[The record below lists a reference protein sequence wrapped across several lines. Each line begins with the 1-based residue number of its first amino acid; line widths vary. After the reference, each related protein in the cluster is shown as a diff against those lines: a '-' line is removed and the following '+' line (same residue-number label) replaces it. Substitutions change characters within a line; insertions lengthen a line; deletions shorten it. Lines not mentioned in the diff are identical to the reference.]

1 MRWLWGEGD
10 GGEGDGGIID
20 ARGGLEGWFEGGGGR
35 EATGREGGGREGGGR
50 EGGGREATIGA
61 LHCTQK
67 GFHFGL
73 FLSADCLI
81 SGVLVVL
88 GCVS

>member
-1 MRWLWGEGD
+1 VRWLWGEGD

-20 ARGGLEGWFEGGGGR
+20 ARGVLEGWFEGGGGR
-35 EATGREGGGREGGGR
+35 EATGSDATGI